1 MLPDMAPPPPSPRHP
16 CSTQGATDAV
26 RHSERGSGGDPI
38 RAIAAKRFEEL
49 DKFGTGRVSFL
60 EFLFCLE
67 GWVEDAEEEQ

>member
-1 MLPDMAPPPPSPRHP
+1 
-16 CSTQGATDAV
+16 V